1 MTTDHETSRR
11 MHASN
16 TRTALALVAVC
27 CVLAMGC
34 TGTLFGFG
42 LNDQGQLGDR
52 TTTNRS
58 VPTTIDTGWKMVSSG
73 GLHTVAIR
81 GDGTLWLWGSADYGE
96 LGNGSVDADQST

>member
-1 MTTDHETSRR
+1 MTDGSNRR
-11 MHASN
+11 WRASPA
-16 TRTALALVAVC
+16 RTALAAAALC
-27 CVLAMGC
+27 CVLATGC

-96 LGNGSVDADQST
+96 LGNGSV